1 MAESRIPSSN
11 QTSSQPGAS
20 LTGSSSHLRHR
31 PLSRSA
37 TTALTELSSNP
48 PASPGRLR
56 RSSTFSDTVSEARNS
71 IKSSTDDLFL
81 PRVNPSIR
89 SLDNDNES
97 HWQSVPLALALLP
110 AVGGLLFQNGS
121 AVATDLTLLVLA
133 AVFLNWSIRL
143 PWDWYRSAQEMS
155 RTLSPE
161 EEFDM
166 DVIIEEPGESEPELD
181 NDEDRDPKTSSQK
194 PRSTSPA
201 ATSPQS
207 LAAKAAMA
215 ELHRHELAALASCFL
230 LPIVGA
236 WLLHALRSQLSRP
249 SEGLV
254 SNYNLTVF
262 LLAAEIRPFSHLL
275 KMVQARTL
283 YLQRL
288 VSPNKESRDKIDAS
302 KILDLSTRLEEL
314 EAHIAESASQQQ
326 HQHQQSP
333 HGAMHENLSPTTNTS
348 TNTTKNP
355 DPDKQTLQPDISAL
369 TRAMRR
375 YEKRTA
381 LHTHET
387 ETRLQSLEKR
397 LNDALSLNAAAQ
409 RSTTAHRS
417 SRVFILLNW
426 MCGAVVLPA
435 QVIWGLCCMPF
446 RMVGWWTRWGL
457 GWVGAGGSSQG
468 GRGDGKEV
476 GKGLGRRKISGN
488 GNGDGNGNGNGN
500 SNGGGNGAKR
510 ATPPISISREWVG
523 STAGGGGGRS
533 QQRGIGT
540 GRLSM
545 SSLRSGDLI

>member
-20 LTGSSSHLRHR
+20 LTGSSPHLRHR

-37 TTALTELSSNP
+37 TTALNELSSNP
-48 PASPGRLR
+48 PAGPGRLR

-121 AVATDLTLLVLA
+121 AVATDVTLLVLA

-166 DVIIEEPGESEPELD
+166 DVIIEEPEESEPEPD

-194 PRSTSPA
+194 PRSTSSA
-201 ATSPQS
+201 ANPPQS
-207 LAAKAAMA
+207 LAAKAAMV

-288 VSPNKESRDKIDAS
+288 VSSNKESRDKIDAS

-326 HQHQQSP
+326 HQQQQSP
-333 HGAMHENLSPTTNTS
+333 HGTMHENLSPTTN

-355 DPDKQTLQPDISAL
+355 DPDKQSPQPDLSAL

-381 LHTHET
+381 LHAHET

-397 LNDALSLNAAAQ
+397 LNDALSLDAAAQ

-417 SRVFILLNW
+417 SRMFILLNW

-435 QVIWGLCCMPF
+435 QVIWGLFCMPF
-446 RMVGWWTRWGL
+446 RMIGWWARWGL

-468 GRGDGKEV
+468 GRGAGKEV
-476 GKGLGRRKISGN
+476 GKGLGRRKSSGN
-488 GNGDGNGNGNGN
+488 GNGGGNGNG
-500 SNGGGNGAKR
+500 NGGGNGAKR
-510 ATPPISISREWVG
+510 ATPPISISRELVG
-523 STAGGGGGRS
+523 STAAAGGGNGGSSKS
-533 QQRGIGT
+533 QQRVIGT

>member
-1 MAESRIPSSN
+1 MPESRISSPN
-11 QTSSQPGAS
+11 HASSQPGAS
-20 LTGSSSHLRHR
+20 ATGSAPHPRHR
-31 PLSRSA
+31 HLNRAA
-37 TTALTELSSNP
+37 TTTFGEQSSNP
-48 PASPGRLR
+48 PPGPGRLR

-81 PRVNPSIR
+81 PRVDSNTR

-121 AVATDLTLLVLA
+121 AVATDITLLVLA

-143 PWDWYRSAQEMS
+143 PWDWYHSAQEIS
-155 RTLSPE
+155 RSLISE
-161 EEFDM
+161 DEFDM
-166 DVIIEEPGESEPELD
+166 DVIVEEPEKPVPEPD
-181 NDEDRDPKTSSQK
+181 NDEADDPKPSSQK
-194 PRSTSPA
+194 LPSTTTP

-207 LAAKAAMA
+207 VATKAAIA

-288 VSPNKESRDKIDAS
+288 VSSNNNREHHHKIDAS
-302 KILDLSTRLEEL
+302 KIMDLSTRLEEL
-314 EAHIAESASQQQ
+314 EAHIAETVNQ
-326 HQHQQSP
+326 HQHQHQDQQSP
-333 HGAMHENLSPTTNTS
+333 HHNGATYENLTPTA
-348 TNTTKNP
+348 NTTKSSVQDQN
-355 DPDKQTLQPDISAL
+355 TTQPDLSAL

-375 YEKRTA
+375 YERRTA
-381 LHTHET
+381 LQTHET

-397 LNDALSLNAAAQ
+397 LNDTISLNAAAAAAAQ
-409 RSTTAHRS
+409 RSSTVPHS
-417 SRVFILLNW
+417 SPVFTSLNW
-426 MCGAVVLPA
+426 MCCAVVLPA
-435 QVIWGLCCMPF
+435 QVVWGLCCMPV
-446 RMVGWWTRWGL
+446 RMAWWWASWAL
-457 GWVGAGGSSQG
+457 GWVGIGASNE
-468 GRGDGKEV
+468 GRGDGKDV
-476 GKGLGRRKISGN
+476 AKGVGRRRSN
-488 GNGDGNGNGNGN
+488 GTGNGNGNGN
-500 SNGGGNGAKR
+500 SGGNSAKPGR
-510 ATPPISISREWVG
+510 PPISISRELMG
-523 STAGGGGGRS
+523 SSTGGSGL
-533 QQRGIGT
+533 QQRGLGA

-545 SSLRSGDLI
+545 SSLRSGDLN